1 MFYKM
6 EVIDGESCI
15 KGLTEDGLRYNRYHQ
30 QMPEFPLEFDG
41 LPVTRIGEYAFCDKG
56 IKRLPESWGNIT
68 AIENMAFVSNKIS
81 DLPTDWGIVS
91 EIGDCCFAH
100 NYIKTI
106 PDLGIMQEI
115 GELAFHTNEIEQIN
129 GWGDLRVI
137 KRGAFLRN
145 SLSGLTASF
154 RNIKII
160 EGMAFASNNILEEIG
175 DMYMVPQVASDVFV
189 GNPGD
194 GILYA
199 KYLKEGKHYRRAT
212 GN

>member
-1 MFYKM
+1 MFYEV
-6 EVIDGESCI
+6 EVIDGEACI
-15 KGLTEDGLRYNRYHQ
+15 AGFTDDGLLCNNRHG

-41 LPVTRIGEYAFCDKG
+41 LPVTRIVEYAFCDKG
-56 IKRLPESWGNIT
+56 ITRLPESWGNIT
-68 AIENMAFVSNKIS
+68 ALENVAFASNKIS

-91 EIGDCCFAH
+91 EIGDCCFVH
-100 NYIKTI
+100 NYIKTV
-106 PDLGIMQEI
+106 PDLGIIREI

-137 KRGAFLRN
+137 KKGAFLRN

-154 RNIKII
+154 RNIEII

-175 DMYMVPQVASDVFV
+175 DMYMVPQVESDVFV

-194 GILYA
+194 GILYT
-199 KYLKEGKHYRRAT
+199 KYLKEGKRYRRAT